1 MFYSMGTPYYT
12 QRRIEGNP
20 NNHLKWSSMSSFT
33 VSALYKF
40 VRLEN
45 YESLQ
50 QPLLSQMKAHGV
62 KGTILLAHEGI
73 NGTISGP
80 PAGVQAVLD
89 WLHEDQR
96 LDPIDVKQS
105 EHSEAPF
112 HRSKVKLKK
121 EIVTM
126 GVENIDPNK
135 SAGTYV
141 DPEQWN
147 HLLEDDDVIVIDTR
161 NKYEIEIGSFKN
173 AINPETDSFRE
184 FPSYADKHLSDF
196 KDKKIAMY
204 CTGGIR
210 CEKSTAYLK
219 QHGFKEVYH
228 LKGGILKYLE
238 KTPAQDSLWQGECFV
253 FDDRVAVNHK
263 LEKGIYEQ
271 CHACRFP
278 ITAEQMQHEHYVA
291 GVSCPRC
298 FGKHTKQQLQRFEE
312 RQKQIELAKERG
324 ESHFGSAAI
333 ESSIARKAEKLKRRN
348 PDQK

>member
-1 MFYSMGTPYYT
+1 
-12 QRRIEGNP
+12 
-20 NNHLKWSSMSSFT
+20 MSSFT

-40 VRLEN
+40 VRLDDF
-45 YESLQ
+45 ESLQ
-50 QPLLSQMKAHGV
+50 QPLLERMKEHNV

-80 PAGVQAVLD
+80 PAGVKTVLD
-89 WLHEDQR
+89 WLQQDQR
-96 LDPIDVKQS
+96 LDPLDVKES
-105 EHSEAPF
+105 EHTEAPF

-147 HLLEDDDVIVIDTR
+147 KLLEEDDVVVIDTR
-161 NKYEIEIGSFKN
+161 NKYEVEIGSFKN
-173 AINPETDSFRE
+173 AINPETNSFRE
-184 FPSYADKHLSDF
+184 FPEYADKHLADL

-219 QHGFKEVYH
+219 QQGFKDVYH

-238 KTPAQDSLWQGECFV
+238 KTQPQNSLWQGECFV
-253 FDDRVAVNHK
+253 FDDRVAVNHQ
-263 LEKGIYEQ
+263 LEKGLYEQ

-278 ITAEQMQHEHYVA
+278 ITAEQMQHQHYIP

-298 FGKHTKQQLQRFEE
+298 HGQHSEQQLTRFRE
-312 RQKQIELAKERG
+312 RQKQIELAKTRG
-324 ESHFGSAAI
+324 ESHFGSEAEKSAK
-333 ESSIARKAEKLKRRN
+333 ARKIAKLKRRN
-348 PDQK
+348 PDEF